1 MLIFMSGTCLV
12 SRLGFSVLA
21 PPAWSP
27 DASFPDPD
35 VCAVRPTGGRV
46 LDVPLAA
53 EQGPRRP
60 RRPEGR
66 ECPRGD
72 APLFT
77 TLRRSAAGSA
87 PCTSKI
93 CVRSTPQAAH
103 LRSGRAGVP
112 GPVFV
117 CVFQNGWF
125 RAPSRSYLLYR
136 KIPGTS
142 RCLFTG
148 LSLRE
153 RAPTHSTS
161 RWLASSQP
169 HRDAPHRHGL
179 GHCARVAVAKRVA
192 SARLS
197 MFCSLRNRRVDEAL
211 FASAAPGVQ

>member
-1 MLIFMSGTCLV
+1 MRNTLRVLLSIMYRTKGYDHVNIHVWYMSVV

-93 CVRSTPQAAH
+93 CVRSPG
-103 LRSGRAGVP
+103 RSSSV
-112 GPVFV
+112 GPSGSPRPRICV
-117 CVFQNGWF
+117 CVPKWMV
-125 RAPSRSYLLYR
+125 SRPFTELLTVQVYTGYR
-136 KIPGTS
+136 
-142 RCLFTG
+142 
-148 LSLRE
+148 
-153 RAPTHSTS
+153 
-161 RWLASSQP
+161 
-169 HRDAPHRHGL
+169 
-179 GHCARVAVAKRVA
+179 
-192 SARLS
+192 
-197 MFCSLRNRRVDEAL
+197 
-211 FASAAPGVQ
+211 